1 MFKDPILMKRFFLYI
16 RDMKIFK
23 QYLKDPLSTIA
34 VNTTIFIAGC
44 LFFGSLAVFG
54 IVSGFIRDYNDPP
67 QDIRHQHIQQ
77 HIDEQVKY
85 DEMIKLLDS
94 ISKKID

>member
-1 MFKDPILMKRFFLYI
+1 
-16 RDMKIFK
+16 MKIFK

-44 LFFGSLAVFG
+44 LFFGSIALFG
-54 IVSGFIRDYNDPP
+54 IVSELLNEDGN
-67 QDIRHQHIQQ
+67 QDIRQTHLQQ

-85 DEMIKLLDS
+85 DEMIELLDS
-94 ISKKID
+94 ISKKIK

>member
-1 MFKDPILMKRFFLYI
+1 
-16 RDMKIFK
+16 MKIFK

-44 LFFGSLAVFG
+44 LFFGAIALFG
-54 IVSGFIRDYNDPP
+54 IVSELLNDNEY
-67 QDIRHQHIQQ
+67 QDIRQTHIQQ
-77 HIDEQVKY
+77 HHDEQVKY